1 MRFRSD
7 KSSCRPLY
15 PALAVSLTTLG
26 LIAPRTVAS
35 SLVWRR
41 ALRRAIWF
49 GPHAILSL
57 TPLLLCFIAAT
68 AFAQQQTAALGT
80 SGSSLPDAPLPQSG
94 LQSPAEQTPSAEG
107 SASVSGTVLDESG
120 AAVPGAQVSLTHPD
134 GAQLHTV
141 VSGANGDFTINKLP
155 PGSYLVTVDAKGFA
169 PFTSAEFV
177 LMPQQTYEI
186 PNIALSVATAN
197 TEVTVR
203 PTEVIA
209 AEQIK
214 AAERQRVIGVVPNF
228 YTSYIWDAAPLTTKQ
243 KFSFAARDTFDPI
256 SFVGVSI
263 TAGIEQANN
272 TYAGYGQGAAGYSKR
287 WAAKFGDGRSSDFLS
302 HAVFPSLFHQDPR
315 YFYQGTGSK
324 KSRLYHA
331 LSNAFVAR
339 SDSGHLMP
347 NYSYLLGDMCSGAL
361 SNAYYPHA
369 DRGANLVFT
378 NAAIGLAGRAGS
390 TVLREFLSKPLTTHV
405 PGNGKPNVP
414 GNGQP

>member
-1 MRFRSD
+1 LRGAVRL
-7 KSSCRPLY
+7 RPQ
-15 PALAVSLTTLG
+15 
-26 LIAPRTVAS
+26 
-35 SLVWRR
+35 
-41 ALRRAIWF
+41 
-49 GPHAILSL
+49 AILAF
-57 TPLLLCFIAAT
+57 TPLLLCFITAT
-68 AFAQQQTAALGT
+68 AFAQQQTAALGI
-80 SGSSLPDAPLPQSG
+80 SSSSLPDAPLPQPSP
-94 LQSPAEQTPSAEG
+94 QSSAELTLSAEG
-107 SASVSGTVLDESG
+107 SATVSGTVLDVSG
-120 AAVPGAQVSLTHPD
+120 AVIPGAQVSLTHLD
-134 GAQLHTV
+134 GAQLRTV
-141 VSGANGDFTINKLP
+141 VSGASGDFTFTKLP

-177 LMPQQTYEI
+177 VLAQQVYEV
-186 PNIALSVATAN
+186 PNISLLLSRAN
-197 TEVTVR
+197 TEVTVS

-214 AAERQRVIGVVPNF
+214 SEERQRLIGVIPNF
-228 YTSYIWDAAPLTTKQ
+228 YTSYIWDAAPLNTKQ
-243 KFSFAARDTFDPI
+243 KFSFAARGTFDPI

-272 TYAGYGQGAAGYSKR
+272 TYAGYGQGAAGYGKR
-287 WAAKFGDGRSSDFLS
+287 WAARFGDGRSSDFLS

-331 LSNAFVAR
+331 LSYAFVAR

-347 NYSYLLGDMCSGAL
+347 NYSYFLGDMCSGAL

-390 TVLREFLSKPLTTHV
+390 TVLREFLSRPLTTHV
-405 PGNGKPNVP
+405 PGNGKPSVP